1 VKERAPSLL
10 HAMDSRGK
18 KKTDWSSTSAERR
31 KGEGVVA
38 ARGRRCK
45 ILECK
50 GGKPIFI
57 EEKLG

>member
-1 VKERAPSLL
+1 LL